1 MKTPAPPERQDWQES
16 GNTPMTR
23 AQQRLLNSACQDLSE
38 MVRWHGVVL
47 SKDDWRHVLSAT
59 ILGDRLIPGI
69 NMGEGAPGLI
79 RLPRSSLELTKTQA
93 TKAIHTAFEIGD
105 HPADQGLDIP
115 PIRWGATVTLA
126 RFVTEEEP

>member
-1 MKTPAPPERQDWQES
+1 MSVAQKASWEES
-16 GNTPMTR
+16 GHVPMSR
-23 AQQRLLNSACQDLSE
+23 AQQKLLNAACQDLSDN
-38 MVRWHGVVL
+38 VRWHGVVL

-115 PIRWGATVTLA
+115 PIRWGPLVTLA
-126 RFVTEEEP
+126 RFVTEDEP

>member
-1 MKTPAPPERQDWQES
+1 MSGAQKAAWEES
-16 GNTPMTR
+16 GHVPMSR
-23 AQQRLLNSACQDLSE
+23 AQQKLLNAACQDLSDN
-38 MVRWHGVVL
+38 VRWHGIVL

-105 HPADQGLDIP
+105 HPSDQGLDIP